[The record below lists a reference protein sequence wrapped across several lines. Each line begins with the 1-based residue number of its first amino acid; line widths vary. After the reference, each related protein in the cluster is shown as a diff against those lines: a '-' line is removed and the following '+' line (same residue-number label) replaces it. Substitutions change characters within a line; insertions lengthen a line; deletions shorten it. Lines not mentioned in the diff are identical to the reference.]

1 MVDGSPGIRFYAGAP
16 IVTASSEVVGVFA
29 VLDTQPKD
37 SFTVANRRKLLDFA
51 RLAMIELE
59 LVMDERDLNQ
69 HRILRTHSQ
78 DIPQLLIRPRK
89 QFPPLPSTEER
100 ETVRAR
106 ILQSIEHDARTI
118 NRRARTLGPTHPSSL
133 LTPRIS
139 KHEKQA
145 DTRKSMST
153 TCSPGGCSDEKLN
166 ITNSDGDSPY
176 RTPPFAPF
184 SVPPPKSSS
193 YLRSKLVAPKELSR
207 PTTSYSTIQAI
218 HRERH
223 LSCTKFYEP
232 DTVESQPQD
241 CDRMPMDLRLTKRY
255 DEASFA
261 MSLIA
266 RSLGF
271 NLVYLLRVS
280 PIRPDIY
287 DNELAGQG
295 LHTEVVVSYG
305 MPQPE
310 PVFDSALHLRA
321 LRSDGGLMYSNQNK
335 VPKDHGCGY
344 QLGILLPL
352 HRDEGFSSC
361 AKAGSRIL
369 TIPPPCRGGIVLC
382 AFTRSGGEAF
392 SPEEVRLFRE
402 FGAALWD
409 VLFQTRPVSGS
420 G

>member
-1 MVDGSPGIRFYAGAP
+1 MTS
-16 IVTASSEVVGVFA
+16 SSEVIGVFA

-37 SFTVANRRKLLDFA
+37 SFTMANRRKLLDFA

-69 HRILRTHSQ
+69 HRMLRAHSQ
-78 DIPQLLIRPRK
+78 DIPQLLTRPRK
-89 QFPPLPSTEER
+89 PFPPLPSTEER

-118 NRRARTLGPTHPSSL
+118 NNRKVRTLGTTHPSSL
-133 LTPRIS
+133 GIS
-139 KHEKQA
+139 KHKQQA
-145 DTRKSMST
+145 DIRKSVLAA
-153 TCSPGGCSDEKLN
+153 TCSPEACSDESLN
-166 ITNSDGDSPY
+166 IINSCGGSPY

-184 SVPPPKSSS
+184 SVLPPKSHS
-193 YLRSKLVAPKELSR
+193 YLRSKLVVPKEVSR
-207 PTTSYSTIQAI
+207 PTTSYSTIQAT
-218 HRERH
+218 HREG
-223 LSCTKFYEP
+223 LPSCMKFYEP
-232 DTVESQPQD
+232 DIIESLPQD
-241 CDRMPMDLRLTKRY
+241 CDRIPTDFLLAKQY

-280 PIRPDIY
+280 PIRPDIF
-287 DNELAGQG
+287 DNELAGHG
-295 LHTEVVVSYG
+295 LHTEVLVSYG

-335 VPKDHGCGY
+335 VPKDQGCGY

-352 HRDEGFSSC
+352 HRDESLPPC
-361 AKAGSRIL
+361 AKAGSYHAGARSRIL
-369 TIPPPCRGGIVLC
+369 TSPPPCRGGIVLC